1 MQNQNSKELTAA
13 YKAQTLPDG
22 WYYFSCAG
30 TKPQIG
36 KYVHPTVV
44 AVTYAAQNG
53 LDRPK
58 PALYACPG
66 LFVGALDTIKI
77 LAPVADYETL
87 LKD

>member
-1 MQNQNSKELTAA
+1 MINMQSKELTAA
-13 YKAQTLPDG
+13 YKNQALPEG

-36 KYVHPTVV
+36 KYVHPMAAAV
-44 AVTYAAQNG
+44 AYATQNG
-53 LDRPK
+53 LDKPK

-77 LAPVADYETL
+77 LAPVPAYET
-87 LKD
+87 